1 MKKINLVRLS
11 LFQMGFGVMLGFLLD
26 TLNRV
31 MTTEL
36 RISATIVFGLI
47 SLKELLAIFGVKVWA
62 GNLSDRS
69 QIFGLKRTPLCS
81 AWTFLLCLFLHTCTG
96 CSL

>member
-11 LFQMGFGVMLGFLLD
+11 LFQMGFGIMLGFLLD

-47 SLKELLAIFGVKVWA
+47 SLKELLAIFGVKIGRASCRERV
-62 GNLSDRS
+62 
-69 QIFGLKRTPLCS
+69 
-81 AWTFLLCLFLHTCTG
+81 
-96 CSL
+96 

>member
-11 LFQMGFGVMLGFLLD
+11 LFQMGFGIMLGFLLD

-69 QIFGLKRTPLCS
+69 QIFGLKRTPYVLLGLFCCVFSSLC
-81 AWTFLLCLFLHTCTG
+81 WP
-96 CSL
+96 

>member
-69 QIFGLKRTPLCS
+69 QIFGLKRTPYV
-81 AWTFLLCLFLHTCTG
+81 LLGLFLAFLVE
-96 CSL
+96 SEA